1 MTLNIV
7 YIGNDPSAVK
17 ELNSHP
23 SFKLVHYRSG
33 FEAYNSLN
41 QIEVSPNAIL
51 LDKGIQGVKLSWLK
65 QCLNKIGSNQ
75 VPFFYICD
83 KYNPSVVKEWLQ
95 DGVFD
100 VFLSKVDADR
110 LESQITF
117 SKKISF
123 SKKVIKSEISYSIP
137 FLKRAFDLL
146 VASIALLFV
155 FPILL
160 FAAIAIRLESKG
172 KVYYTS
178 KRVGTGYKIFDFYKL
193 RSMSTDADSKLKDLS
208 HLNQYSTD
216 KSSALASNKCPECSR
231 LGYACSP
238 VLYIHGHQICEHLYL
253 LQKQENNSSTFLKF
267 KDDPRVT
274 KVGKFIRKTSIDE
287 LPQLINVIKGDMSI
301 VGNRPLPL
309 YEAEFLTS
317 DQWSMRFMAPAGITG
332 LWQIKKRGSRGKM
345 SEEERKQLDNE
356 YALNYSLI
364 SDIKIILMTIPALLQ
379 KENV

>member
-1 MTLNIV
+1 MLLNIV
-7 YIGNDPSAVK
+7 YIGNDPSTAK
-17 ELNSHP
+17 GLNSHP

-41 QIEVSPNAIL
+41 QIGVSPDAIL
-51 LDKGIQGVKLSWLK
+51 LDKGIQGIKLSWLK
-65 QCLNKIGSNQ
+65 QCLNEMDSSP

-83 KYNPSVVKEWLQ
+83 KYTKNEVKEWLK

-100 VFLSKVDADR
+100 VFLSKVDPDR
-110 LESQITF
+110 LESQVVFT
-117 SKKISF
+117 KKINF
-123 SKKVIKSEISYSIP
+123 SKKVIKSDILYKIP
-137 FLKRAFDLL
+137 FLKRSFDLI
-146 VASIALLFV
+146 VASFAVLFV
-155 FPILL
+155 SPILL
-160 FAAIAIRLESKG
+160 FAVIAIRLESRG

-208 HLNQYSTD
+208 HLNQYSTE
-216 KSSALASNKCPECSR
+216 KSIVSPSNECPECLK

-238 VLYIHGHQICEHLYL
+238 ILYIHGQQICEHLYL
-253 LQKQENNSSTFLKF
+253 LQKKENTSSTFVKF

-287 LPQLINVIKGDMSI
+287 LPQLINVIRGDMSI

-309 YEAEFLTS
+309 YEAELLTS

-332 LWQIKKRGSRGKM
+332 LWQIKKRGGQGKM

-356 YALNYSLI
+356 YALNYSLV